1 MKNFGLT
8 LLMMLFV
15 GVGSTMAQDKA
26 AADSDAAATKTE
38 VKADAHKCAADCTK
52 ACCAKSDAKAHKCSA
67 SEKKACCAKKGAA
80 SSDGREKEC
89 APGCVKACCSADATK
104 KEDADK
110 DSHEGHDHPH

>member
-15 GVGSTMAQDKA
+15 GVGSTMAQDKKST
-26 AADSDAAATKTE
+26 DSDAAATKTE

-52 ACCAKSDAKAHKCSA
+52 ACCAKKEVTAHKCS
-67 SEKKACCAKKGAA
+67 SSSKKACCAKAA
-80 SSDGREKEC
+80 AGDKKAC
-89 APGCVKACCSADATK
+89 APGCKKDCCTADAGKAK
-104 KEDADK
+104 KDAHDH

>member
-15 GVGSTMAQDKA
+15 GVGSSMAQDKK
-26 AADSDAAATKTE
+26 AADSDAAAIKTE

-52 ACCAKSDAKAHKCSA
+52 ACCAKTDAKAHKCSA
-67 SEKKACCAKKGAA
+67 SEKKACCAKGSAKADA
-80 SSDGREKEC
+80 KAC
-89 APGCVKACCSADATK
+89 APGCEKACCTADNGRAK
-104 KEDADK
+104 KDAHDH